1 MTTTPEMEKPS
12 VPTPPAAQPSNGSTR
27 GATQREQVLVLD
39 FGGQYT
45 QLIAR
50 RVRDSGVYCEI
61 EPFDLPLDEIARRR
75 PIGIILSGGPESVYA
90 EGAPRSRPE
99 LYELGIPVLGIC
111 YGMQL
116 MAHQLGGTVSGA
128 EGRQYGR
135 TEIRVG
141 ERGTLLAGL
150 EERETVWM
158 SHGDHVAAMPAGFRA
173 GAATDTAPIVAFE
186 NPERGLYGIQFHVE
200 VTHTA
205 CGLAVLRN
213 FLFGAC
219 GARGDW
225 RMDSYLDEAIA
236 TVRDR
241 VGRDRVLCALSGGVD
256 SSVLAVLLARAVGDQ
271 VRAIFVDH
279 GLLRKGEREQV
290 LASVRDRL
298 GVPVDAIDASAR
310 FLGALAGV
318 DDPERKRR
326 IVGREFIAVFAEE
339 ARRLEGVRFLGQ
351 GTLYPDVIESVSV
364 KGPSAQIKTHH
375 NVGGLPDDLQF
386 ELIEPLRFL
395 FKDEVRRLGREM
407 GLPDEIVEPP
417 SLSGSRPRGAR
428 ARRGH
433 RRARGDPAGGR
444 RHLHR
449 GAAPRGLVP
458 EGEPGV
464 RRAAAGAQRRRHGR
478 RPHLRQRGRAALGR
492 HPGLHDRGLER
503 PAARPAAPRLQP
515 HRQRGAR
522 RQPRH
527 LRRHHQ
533 AAGHDRV
540 GMNTGCYQLVTR
552 AGCHLCDDMAQMLD
566 LVLARRGVVYET
578 IDVDG
583 ASAEAGLLRDR
594 FGDVVPVLLRDGV
607 AVAKVRINRGQLE
620 RILDRKR

>member
-1 MTTTPEMEKPS
+1 MTTTPEMEKRS
-12 VPTPPAAQPSNGSTR
+12 VPTPPATQPSNGATR

-61 EPFDLPLDEIARRR
+61 EPFDLPVDEIARRR

-225 RMDSYLDEAIA
+225 RMDSYLDEAIV
-236 TVRDR
+236 TVRER

-407 GLPDEIVEPP
+407 GLPDEIV
-417 SLSGSRPRGAR
+417 
-428 ARRGH
+428 
-433 RRARGDPAGGR
+433 
-444 RHLHR
+444 
-449 GAAPRGLVP
+449 
-458 EGEPGV
+458 
-464 RRAAAGAQRRRHGR
+464 
-478 RPHLRQRGRAALGR
+478 GR
-492 HPGLHDRGLER
+492 HPFPGPGLAVRVLGEVTAER
-503 PAARPAAPRLQP
+503 VAILQE
-515 HRQRGAR
+515 ADAIFIEE
-522 RQPRH
+522 
-527 LRRHHQ
+527 LRRAGWYPKVSQ
-533 AAGHDRV
+533 AFAVLLPVRSVGVMGDGRTYDNVIALRSVDTQDFMTADWSDLPRDLLHRV
-540 GMNTGCYQLVTR
+540 SSRIVNEV
-552 AGCHLCDDMAQMLD
+552 
-566 LVLARRGVVYET
+566 RGVNRVTYDVTTKPPGT
-578 IDVDG
+578 I
-583 ASAEAGLLRDR
+583 EW
-594 FGDVVPVLLRDGV
+594 
-607 AVAKVRINRGQLE
+607 E
-620 RILDRKR
+620 

>member
-1 MTTTPEMEKPS
+1 MTTTPEMEKRS
-12 VPTPPAAQPSNGSTR
+12 VPTPPATQPSNGATR

-61 EPFDLPLDEIARRR
+61 EPFDLPVDEIARRR

-158 SHGDHVAAMPAGFRA
+158 SHGDHVAAMPAGFHA

-236 TVRDR
+236 TVRER

-407 GLPDEIVEPP
+407 GLPDEIV
-417 SLSGSRPRGAR
+417 
-428 ARRGH
+428 
-433 RRARGDPAGGR
+433 
-444 RHLHR
+444 
-449 GAAPRGLVP
+449 
-458 EGEPGV
+458 
-464 RRAAAGAQRRRHGR
+464 
-478 RPHLRQRGRAALGR
+478 GR
-492 HPGLHDRGLER
+492 HPFPGPGLAVRVLGEVTAER
-503 PAARPAAPRLQP
+503 VAILQE
-515 HRQRGAR
+515 ADAIFIEE
-522 RQPRH
+522 
-527 LRRHHQ
+527 LRRAGWYPKVSQ
-533 AAGHDRV
+533 AFAVLLPVRSVGVMGDGRTYDNVVALRSVDTQDFMTADWSDLPRDLLHRV
-540 GMNTGCYQLVTR
+540 SSRIVNEV
-552 AGCHLCDDMAQMLD
+552 
-566 LVLARRGVVYET
+566 RGVNRVTYDVTTKPPGT
-578 IDVDG
+578 I
-583 ASAEAGLLRDR
+583 EW
-594 FGDVVPVLLRDGV
+594 
-607 AVAKVRINRGQLE
+607 E
-620 RILDRKR
+620 

>member
-1 MTTTPEMEKPS
+1 MTMTPEEQRPE
-12 VPTPPAAQPSNGSTR
+12 PTAAAWPIDGGPR
-27 GATQREQVLVLD
+27 AAARREQVLVLD

-61 EPFDLPLDEIARRR
+61 EPFDLALGEIARRR

-225 RMDSYLDEAIA
+225 RMDSYVDEAIA
-236 TVRDR
+236 AVRER
-241 VGRDRVLCALSGGVD
+241 VGRERVLCALSGGVD
-256 SSVLAVLLARAVGDQ
+256 SSVLAVLLSRALGDR
-271 VRAIFVDH
+271 VTALFVDH

-298 GVPVDAIDASAR
+298 GVAVEAIDASRR

-318 DDPERKRR
+318 TDPEQKRK
-326 IVGREFIAVFAEE
+326 IVGREFIGVFAEE
-339 ARRLEGVRFLGQ
+339 ARRLSGGVRFLGQ

-395 FKDEVRRLGREM
+395 FKDEVRQLGREL
-407 GLPDEIVEPP
+407 GLPDE
-417 SLSGSRPRGAR
+417 
-428 ARRGH
+428 
-433 RRARGDPAGGR
+433 
-444 RHLHR
+444 
-449 GAAPRGLVP
+449 LV
-458 EGEPGV
+458 
-464 RRAAAGAQRRRHGR
+464 
-478 RPHLRQRGRAALGR
+478 GR
-492 HPGLHDRGLER
+492 HPFPGPGLAVRVLGEVTAER
-503 PAARPAAPRLQP
+503 VAILQE
-515 HRQRGAR
+515 ADAIFIEE
-522 RQPRH
+522 
-527 LRRHHQ
+527 LRRAGWYAQVSQ
-533 AAGHDRV
+533 AFAVLLPVRSVGVMGDGRTYDNVVALRSVETQDFMTADWSDLPRELLHRV
-540 GMNTGCYQLVTR
+540 SSRIVNEV
-552 AGCHLCDDMAQMLD
+552 
-566 LVLARRGVVYET
+566 RGVNRVTYDITTKPPGT
-578 IDVDG
+578 I
-583 ASAEAGLLRDR
+583 EW
-594 FGDVVPVLLRDGV
+594 
-607 AVAKVRINRGQLE
+607 E
-620 RILDRKR
+620 